1 MCSQHDHNNGDCSED
16 YACCALSQRQDEK
29 QLLYEVTTGISETR
43 KHEQQLTETNE
54 EPFDLDC
61 AVRRQ
66 LAAEKAPLID
76 AQIGQTT
83 KELGAPQAQTQ
94 AVR

>member
-1 MCSQHDHNNGDCSED
+1 MRKKKRLRFFNLH
-16 YACCALSQRQDEK
+16 LSW
-29 QLLYEVTTGISETR
+29 ISF
-43 KHEQQLTETNE
+43 QTETNE